1 MRQDEACPEVET
13 DDAWSTEALFAL
25 FAQGYLSDAEQ
36 PILFH
41 QLVLIIPD
49 YDDIQSP
56 PSNLQSST

>member
-36 PILFH
+36 PIHF
-41 QLVLIIPD
+41 
-49 YDDIQSP
+49 P
-56 PSNLQSST
+56 PASLDHS